1 MKTGTATPA
10 HTPPRPAAP
19 IRRRPRDLVLLGLAV
34 AVVALCALAART
46 RAANPVEVAIFEEFQ
61 RIPAPSTV
69 FWRALAVA
77 GSWGGIAAVAAGLLY
92 LRRIR
97 LGLQCAA
104 AGALAWVLA
113 AAVARIVGP
122 RPVPIHQFDTPV
134 RLPPLAGFAFP
145 APHPAV
151 AAAMVAVAVPSLRAP
166 YRRLAWAA
174 VVLVAAADVYLGTG
188 LPLDAFAGVF
198 LGVALGALLRVLWGA
213 PSQEATEPVVRL
225 ALERAGLTPLT
236 IARIRDRRRGPLEFV
251 VTTEDGQRLRVEA
264 VRRLHRRAGPWYR
277 LRRLLA
283 SVEVED
289 EPALSSVRHETDH
302 EALVTLFAQRSGVRV
317 PPLVL
322 TCEARRGAPLLVR
335 RQVDGRRLAA
345 LPHDKIGDRL
355 LDAVWKQVAQLGDA
369 RIAHHD
375 LRAENILVDAEGDP
389 WLLELTFAKVGAST
403 ARTAQDLAETL
414 VTLTS
419 LVGVQ
424 RAVDSACRVLDPDR
438 LEAALA
444 FLQPLALPRRIRRQL
459 AAERL
464 TITELRETLAERID
478 RPIPTLR
485 SPLRPATLVSLLLLG
500 AAVYTLL
507 PQLSSMPGVVG
518 SLLAADPWW
527 LAVAA
532 LTGMLAVVG
541 SAVSML
547 GSSPAPLPFWK
558 TTAVQIAVAFTGRTT
573 PGGVGFFAVNI
584 AFMERLGM
592 RRASAVGVT
601 VLNMAAFSVLGGI
614 WCAIGLLGIGAS
626 SSVQRID
633 IPHGWP
639 VVVALGG
646 AVVAAIAVLASPF
659 GRRRFVQ
666 PAWHVTRELL
676 ATLRQPV
683 RAVQLFGGTTA
694 NLVLSGLGLAAC
706 LAAFHAPVPV
716 LGVIG
721 VFMVGQT
728 LGHVVPIPGGLGPT
742 EALMIAGL
750 TALGTAP
757 TVAVAATLAARLLT
771 YWLPVLPGIVTF
783 RYLQHHGVV

>member
-1 MKTGTATPA
+1 MP
-10 HTPPRPAAP
+10 
-19 IRRRPRDLVLLGLAV
+19 
-34 AVVALCALAART
+34 
-46 RAANPVEVAIFEEFQ
+46 
-61 RIPAPSTV
+61 
-69 FWRALAVA
+69 
-77 GSWGGIAAVAAGLLY
+77 
-92 LRRIR
+92 
-97 LGLQCAA
+97 
-104 AGALAWVLA
+104 
-113 AAVARIVGP
+113 GP
-122 RPVPIHQFDTPV
+122 
-134 RLPPLAGFAFP
+134 G
-145 APHPAV
+145 
-151 AAAMVAVAVPSLRAP
+151 
-166 YRRLAWAA
+166 
-174 VVLVAAADVYLGTG
+174 
-188 LPLDAFAGVF
+188 
-198 LGVALGALLRVLWGA
+198 
-213 PSQEATEPVVRL
+213 
-225 ALERAGLTPLT
+225 
-236 IARIRDRRRGPLEFV
+236 
-251 VTTEDGQRLRVEA
+251 
-264 VRRLHRRAGPWYR
+264 
-277 LRRLLA
+277 
-283 SVEVED
+283 
-289 EPALSSVRHETDH
+289 
-302 EALVTLFAQRSGVRV
+302 
-317 PPLVL
+317 
-322 TCEARRGAPLLVR
+322 
-335 RQVDGRRLAA
+335 
-345 LPHDKIGDRL
+345 
-355 LDAVWKQVAQLGDA
+355 
-369 RIAHHD
+369 
-375 LRAENILVDAEGDP
+375 
-389 WLLELTFAKVGAST
+389 
-403 ARTAQDLAETL
+403 
-414 VTLTS
+414 
-419 LVGVQ
+419 
-424 RAVDSACRVLDPDR
+424 PDR

-459 AAERL
+459 DAERL
-464 TITELRETLAERID
+464 TITELRETLAEQID

-646 AVVAAIAVLASPF
+646 AVVAAIAVLATPF

-694 NLVLSGLGLAAC
+694 NLVLSGLGLRG
-706 LAAFHAPVPV
+706 LPRSTPVPV